1 LATPRPLRR
10 AAASTLRSAEA
21 EHTVNER
28 EPSNDD
34 DTDPEGV
41 DLPDRP
47 EGSFEDA
54 ATAAGQLEGESID
67 ERIRRE
73 QPDRPRRDRD
83 PDAAGRI
90 VDQDEPDDEAE
101 LVGDAAEQEIDLST
115 EEAAVHVR
123 PNAPGGTD
131 DASDGYLEGE
141 DR

>member
-1 LATPRPLRR
+1 M
-10 AAASTLRSAEA
+10 
-21 EHTVNER
+21 NER
-28 EPSNDD
+28 EQSNDD
-34 DTDPEGV
+34 DLDPEDV

-54 ATAAGQLEGESID
+54 ATAAGQLDGESID

-90 VDQDEPDDEAE
+90 VNEDEPDDEPE
-101 LVGDAAEQEIDLST
+101 LVGDAAEEEIDLST
-115 EEAAVHVR
+115 EEAAVHLR

-131 DASDGYLEGE
+131 DASDGYVEGE
-141 DR
+141 SR